1 MGRETPAYCH
11 AMARDCERAA
21 QSACTVELRTQLLDQ
36 AAIWWRLAGEPP
48 GYGERP
54 DASDLV
60 DGGDGSQDGG
70 RVLGERAADHRPRR
84 HA

>member
-1 MGRETPAYCH
+1 MGPRETPAYCH

-21 QSACTVELRTQLLDQ
+21 ASAVTLVMRTQLLDQ

-48 GYGERP
+48 GYGDRL

-60 DGGDGSQDGG
+60 DQGADGDGCG
-70 RVLGERAADHRPRR
+70 LLPELADHGGRR